1 MTGQQEDTKP
11 EIVDQS
17 PKYVFETAPTGPEG
31 NLSSAGQMLIGGL
44 VGFCPLLLLIV
55 ISAWGS
61 YFNPTPLIC
70 GSTIFV
76 LAGSAF
82 AFTQQ
87 EGAWKPLG
95 TGLLIGFFGG
105 LVVLF
110 GLTGILVLLFL

>member
-1 MTGQQEDTKP
+1 MTEQQEDSKP
-11 EIVDQS
+11 EIVDRS
-17 PKYVFETAPTGPEG
+17 TKYVFETSQTKTED
-31 NLSSAGQMLIGGL
+31 NLSSAIQMIIGGL
-44 VGFCPLLLLIV
+44 VGFSPLLLMIV

-61 YFNPTPLIC
+61 MLDPTPLIC

-82 AFTQQ
+82 TFTQQ
-87 EGAWKPLG
+87 GEAWKPLG

-110 GLTGILVLLFL
+110 GIYLLVLLL

>member
-1 MTGQQEDTKP
+1 LTEQQEDSKP

-44 VGFCPLLLLIV
+44 VGFSPLFLMFV
-55 ISAWGS
+55 ITAWGTN
-61 YFNPTPLIC
+61 FNPTVFIC

-95 TGLLIGFFGG
+95 TSLLIGFFGG

-110 GLTGILVLLFL
+110 GLVVFINLF

>member
-1 MTGQQEDTKP
+1 LTEQQEDTKP

-17 PKYVFETAPTGPEG
+17 TKYVFETSQTKTED
-31 NLSSAGQMLIGGL
+31 NLSSAIQMIIGGL
-44 VGFCPLLLLIV
+44 VGFSPLLLMIV
-55 ISAWGS
+55 ISAWA

-82 AFTQQ
+82 TFTQQ
-87 EGAWKPLG
+87 GEAWKPLG

-110 GLTGILVLLFL
+110 GIYLLVLLL